1 MDTIANLLSTAISY
15 IKTIV
20 TAFVPTKFG
29 SLIYKAIEFI
39 RKTNSK
45 NVARGIMFL
54 VVILLMSYVLGLT
67 MLNFLL
73 RRAMELGLIALVIL
87 FQPELRRALERF
99 GSTLSSNRSISTPE
113 LETAISHVVQACTDM
128 SESRTG
134 ALIIFE
140 RAVDLGSI
148 MNSGTIVNADV
159 TTELIKNLFYNKA
172 PLHDG
177 AVILR
182 DARVAAAGCVLPLTQ
197 SRNLSKDL
205 GMRHRAGIGL
215 SEQSDAVVIIVSEET
230 GAISLAL
237 DGTLKR
243 HLNGA
248 TLTELLHHELI
259 VDEEKKT
266 WKDRLNEYWQHL
278 RKREK
283 NGAEEAED
291 ENI

>member
-1 MDTIANLLSTAISY
+1 
-15 IKTIV
+15 
-20 TAFVPTKFG
+20 
-29 SLIYKAIEFI
+29 
-39 RKTNSK
+39 
-45 NVARGIMFL
+45 
-54 VVILLMSYVLGLT
+54 
-67 MLNFLL
+67 
-73 RRAMELGLIALVIL
+73 
-87 FQPELRRALERF
+87 
-99 GSTLSSNRSISTPE
+99 
-113 LETAISHVVQACTDM
+113 M